1 MADEIQDSLSDFAPT
16 FSRNSIGRS
25 GAGATIDDATTSDAY
40 AWSSQKIATEL
51 NKKANKAS
59 PVITGSVS
67 MGRKSG
73 TTVGT
78 NSVAIGNNV
87 TAAGNNSQAFGDT
100 TEANN
105 TNASAEGYKSVA
117 GANHAHAEGNAT
129 SATGL
134 AAHAEGGN
142 TKASGGNSHAEGKG
156 SIASGAGAHAEG
168 SSTLVGSTMQ
178 YTSATG
184 TGSHAEGVGTLSSNT
199 GSHSEGTRTT
209 ASAQNAHAEGSQTT
223 ASGSHSHSEGWGTEA
238 NHRSQHVFGE
248 YNVVDSNSA
257 AATARGTY
265 VEIVGNGITSARSNA
280 RTLDWDGN
288 EVLAG
293 KLTLGSAPTANMDA
307 ATKQYVDT
315 AVESVQPSDS
325 KADKA
330 DTVLTTTLSRGRA
343 DSTNTGAGSIAFGS
357 NVAASGDYSQAVGVD
372 SIATGRGAH
381 AEGISVL
388 GTDPVTFEDI
398 TIPVTASGAGSH
410 AEGIGTSATNTGAHS
425 EGGATTASNQC
436 THAEGYNTTASGIYA
451 HSEGQGTFATGNE
464 AHSEGRMTEASGE
477 HAHSEGYGTTASGT
491 ASHAEGNNT
500 IANHKSQRTFGEY
513 NVADTSTAAA
523 TARGNYIE
531 IVGNGTGNNA
541 RSNARTLDWDGNEQ
555 LAGRLRLG
563 ADPVFAMD
571 AATKKMVDDKADYKD
586 TTLSTTL
593 SRDRKAGT
601 TVGVGSIA
609 FGDEPT
615 ASNDY
620 TVAFG

>member
-1 MADEIQDSLSDFAPT
+1 MADEIHDSLSDFAPA
-16 FSRNSIGRS
+16 FSRNAIGRS
-25 GAGATIDDATTSDAY
+25 GAGAIIDDTTTSDAY

-51 NKKANKAS
+51 NKKATKNS
-59 PVITGSVS
+59 PVITGSIS
-67 MGRKSG
+67 MWRKSG
-73 TTVGT
+73 ST
-78 NSVAIGNNV
+78 IGASSTALGYMV
-87 TAAGNNSQAFGDT
+87 TASGTYSQAFGLSSSAT
-100 TEANN
+100 GSYAH
-105 TNASAEGYKSVA
+105 AEGASTKATAAS
-117 GANHAHAEGNAT
+117 AHAEGNSTTAN
-129 SATGL
+129 GNN
-134 AAHAEGGN
+134 AHAEGN
-142 TKASGGNSHAEGKG
+142 G
-156 SIASGAGAHAEG
+156 SIASG
-168 SSTLVGSTMQ
+168 S
-178 YTSATG
+178 
-184 TGSHAEGVGTLSSNT
+184 
-199 GSHSEGTRTT
+199 
-209 ASAQNAHAEGSQTT
+209 NAHAEGSGTT
-223 ASGSHSHSEGWGTEA
+223 ASAANAHAEGSGSTANIANAHAEGNRTTAAGNGAHAEGNDTQATATSSHAEGSYAVASGIYSHAEGVSTIA
-238 NHRSQHVFGE
+238 NSRSQHVFGE
-248 YNVVDSNSA
+248 YNAEDSNTNRNSK
-257 AATARGTY
+257 GTY
-265 VEIVGNGITSARSNA
+265 VEIVGNGASAAVRSNA

-293 KLTLGSAPTANMDA
+293 KLTLGAAPTANMDA

-315 AVESVQPSDS
+315 AVGSVQPSDS
-325 KADKA
+325 KADKT
-330 DTVLTTTLSRGRA
+330 DTVLLTTLSRGRA
-343 DSTNTGAGSIAFGS
+343 ASTNAGAGSVAFGS
-357 NVAASGDYSQAVGVD
+357 NVIASGDYSQAVGVD

-410 AEGIGTSATNTGAHS
+410 AEGIATNATNTGAHS

-513 NVADTSTAAA
+513 NVADTSAAAA

-563 ADPVFAMD
+563 ANPIFAMD